1 MKILAIDDQQL
12 ILLSLEKRLSE
23 SGYQVRTASGGQQGI
38 EAFRSFKPDLVLLD
52 INMPGISGLKVIQH
66 IRNERNSEVPIMVM
80 SGNTQDEIIAE
91 GFKLGITDY
100 LKKPMSLDEIQI
112 RIQKTIG
119 DPKVH
124 LNAPALAEKKQ
135 VLQKHCVGVVIPC
148 YNEADRLSGTDFKE
162 FVSKHLGYH
171 LCFVN
176 DGSTDNTLEVLHDLK
191 EGNEKA
197 ISIYNCARNGGKAE
211 AVRQGIA
218 HLSQDPQFD
227 FIGYLDADLSTDLSD
242 FDQLVQTLAD
252 SEYKIVSGSRI
263 DRMGANITKESA
275 RKIISK
281 TINLIIR
288 SILGMN
294 FKDTQCGAKIMRREI
309 AQQMFTEKFIT
320 RWLFDVEIFMR
331 MRKFYGKE
339 RVQQFICEQP
349 LKRWIHADGSK
360 LSMKDSIKIVG
371 QLAKIAWHYR
381 GRKNAEQRKAVKS
394 NSSSENHLSQGNRYS
409 PTGKSQLTQS
419 AVVLGD

>member
-1 MKILAIDDQQL
+1 MKILTIDDQQL
-12 ILLSLEKRLSE
+12 ILLSLEKRLTE
-23 SGYQVRTASGGQQGI
+23 LGYQVQTASGGQEGI
-38 EAFRSFKPDLVLLD
+38 RAFESFNPDLVLLD
-52 INMPGISGLKVIQH
+52 INMPGVSGLKVIQH
-66 IRNERNSEVPIMVM
+66 IRYEKSSQVPIVVM
-80 SGNTQDEIIAE
+80 SGITEDKVIAE
-91 GFKLGITDY
+91 GFNLGITDY
-100 LKKPMSLDEIQI
+100 LKKPMSLEEIQI
-112 RIQKTIG
+112 RIQRVIG
-119 DPKVH
+119 EPRQKSNTRVT
-124 LNAPALAEKKQ
+124 EKEQ

-148 YNEADRLSGTDFKE
+148 YNEADRLSGTDFKD

-176 DGSTDNTLEVLHDLK
+176 DGSTDNTLEVLQELQK
-191 EGNEKA
+191 GNEKA
-197 ISIYNCARNGGKAE
+197 ISVYNCKKNGGKAE

-227 FIGYLDADLSTDLSD
+227 FIGYLDADLSTDLRD

-263 DRMGANITKESA
+263 ARMGANITKESA

-288 SILGMN
+288 TILGMN
-294 FKDTQCGAKIMRREI
+294 FKDTQCGAKVMTRDI
-309 AQQMFTEKFIT
+309 ARHMFAQRFIT

-331 MRKFYGKE
+331 MRNFYGKDT
-339 RVQQFICEQP
+339 VQQYICEQP

-360 LSMKDSIKIVG
+360 LSMKDSVKIVG
-371 QLAKIAWHYR
+371 QLAQIAWHYR
-381 GRKNAEQRKAVKS
+381 GRKDVAR
-394 NSSSENHLSQGNRYS
+394 SENHLPQEIGYS
-409 PTGKSQLTQS
+409 STGKTHLTQN